1 MGLDQKSAALVA
13 LTLVAT
19 AAVRP
24 ASAARNFD
32 IDIDNIAVAA
42 AAVDQPLPSFPDTG
56 IRTGQ
61 EGWVRLHYVIAADGR
76 AVDPIVVDSSG
87 GVEFER
93 SARAAVSSWRFEP
106 PGAELANNTSDIRFE
121 MHRRDRR
128 SYAASS
134 NFLRRY
140 RRIMT
145 HIYNEEIVEAREQ
158 IDDALALGGWNLYES
173 TMLSLMVGRVAGA
186 EGNDTAKLQNYR
198 RALRM
203 DRPRAVGGE
212 DRRDLLV
219 RLFRLQFDRAQYA
232 AAMQTLELLRAE
244 AGSQQD
250 VAGLEAEARQA
261 AELLAGQDTIAAQAT
276 LYNPCSCDE
285 GEPLWS
291 YAPSR
296 RTFSFSGLNGNV
308 ERFEVR
314 CERDRFG
321 GAVETDRRW
330 SLPGDPGQC
339 IVFVFG
345 EDGAGFEFVEHGDA
359 EPNDAIEPVAA
370 ARSDGL
376 DR

>member
-1 MGLDQKSAALVA
+1 MAFDQKTAALAA
-13 LTLVAT
+13 LTLVAA

-24 ASAARNFD
+24 AAARTHD

-42 AAVDQPLPSFPDTG
+42 TAVDQPPPSFPGGG

-61 EGWVRLHYVIAADGR
+61 EGWVRLHYVITADGR
-76 AVDPIVVDSSG
+76 GADPIVVDSWG
-87 GVEFER
+87 GIEFER
-93 SARAAVSSWRFEP
+93 SARAAVSTWRFEP
-106 PGAELANNTSDIRFE
+106 PGTELANNTSDVRFE
-121 MHRRDRR
+121 MYRRNRR

-145 HIYNEEIVEAREQ
+145 HIYFEEIAEAREQ
-158 IDDALALGGWNLYES
+158 VDDTLALGGWNLYES
-173 TMLSLMVGRVAGA
+173 TMLSLMAGRVAGA
-186 EGNDTAKLQNYR
+186 EGNDTGKLQNYR

-203 DRPRAVGGE
+203 DKPRAVDGD

-219 RLFRLQFDRAQYA
+219 RLFRLQFERAQYA
-232 AAMQTLELLRAE
+232 AAMQTIETLRAE
-244 AGSQQD
+244 PGSGQD
-250 VAGLEAEARQA
+250 LAGLESEAQRA
-261 AELLAGQDTIAAQAT
+261 SELLGGPGTVAARAT
-276 LYNPCSCDE
+276 LYNPCACDE

-296 RTFSFSGLNGNV
+296 GTFSFASLDGNV

-345 EDGAGFEFVEHGDA
+345 EDGASFEFVEHGDA
-359 EPNDAIEPVAA
+359 QSRETIGSVTA
-370 ARSDGL
+370 ARSDVL